1 MSVLVVLRFVH
12 FSAVLVLFGVALFR
26 PLLVGSPALLA
37 GLRRRMDPFL
47 CIIALLAFLSAV
59 GWLLAS
65 AAEMTGSWPEGIK
78 ADTLRKV
85 LFETFFGKVW
95 AVHVVLCLV
104 QLVYWRIPGGRS
116 ARIPLVLA
124 SLVLLTLAPVG
135 HGAMFNGLAGG
146 LLIANQALHLAC
158 TGAWLGALT
167 LLAWIQNRPQ
177 DHDLRALL
185 ARFSGYGLWLVAGI
199 IVSGVINV
207 RAMTGTFLPSASGF
221 ASVLGVKLVLV
232 LGMLVLAHYNRRHA
246 ATASLERLR
255 TSVSVEWLLGMGA
268 LAAVSLLGT
277 LAPVPLN

>member
-1 MSVLVVLRFVH
+1 MSVLVILRFVH
-12 FSAVLVLFGVALFR
+12 FSAVLVLFGVSVFR
-26 PLLVGSPALLA
+26 PLLVGSPSLL
-37 GLRRRMDPFL
+37 GNLRRRMDPFL

-59 GWLLAS
+59 GWLLA
-65 AAEMTGSWPEGIK
+65 AAADMAGSWPVGIK
-78 ADTLRKV
+78 AETLRKV

-135 HGAMFNGLAGG
+135 HGAMFNGVAGA
-146 LLIANQALHLAC
+146 LLIANQVVHLVC

-167 LLAWIQNRPQ
+167 VLAWIQNRPQ

-199 IVSGVINV
+199 IASGIINV
-207 RAMTGTFLPSASGF
+207 RAMTGTFLPGASGF
-221 ASVLGVKLVLV
+221 SLVLGVKLLLV
-232 LGMLVLAHYNRRHA
+232 LGMLVLANYNRRQS

-255 TSVSVEWLLGMGA
+255 ASVSAEWLLGMGA

>member
-1 MSVLVVLRFVH
+1 MSLLVFLRFVH
-12 FSAVLVLFGVALFR
+12 FSAVLVLFGIAVFR
-26 PLLVGSPALLA
+26 PLLVGSPGLLA
-37 GLRRRMDPFL
+37 ALRRRMDPVL

-59 GWLLAS
+59 GWLLA
-65 AAEMTGSWPEGIK
+65 AAADMAGSWPLGIK
-78 ADTLRKV
+78 AETLRKV

-135 HGAMFNGLAGG
+135 HGAMFNGVAGV

-177 DHDLRALL
+177 EHDLRALL
-185 ARFSGYGLWLVAGI
+185 ARFSGYGVWLVAGI
-199 IVSGVINV
+199 IVSGIINV
-207 RAMTGTFLPSASGF
+207 RAMTGSFVPGVSGF
-221 ASVLGVKLVLV
+221 TLVLGIKLVLV
-232 LGMLVLAHYNRRHA
+232 LGMLVLANYNRRHS

-255 TSVSVEWLLGMGA
+255 ASVSAEWLLGMGA

>member
-1 MSVLVVLRFVH
+1 MSLLVLLRFVH
-12 FSAVLVLFGVALFR
+12 FSAVMVVFGITVFR
-26 PLLVGSPALLA
+26 PLLAGSPALL
-37 GLRRRMDPFL
+37 GSLRRRMDPVL
-47 CIIALLAFLSAV
+47 CFVALLAFLSSV
-59 GWLLAS
+59 GWLLAA
-65 AAEMTGSWPEGIK
+65 AAEMAGSWPEGIK
-78 ADTLRKV
+78 AETLRKV
-85 LFETFFGKVW
+85 LFDTFFGKVW
-95 AVHVVLCLV
+95 TVHVVLCLV
-104 QLVYWRIPGGRS
+104 QLVYWRIPGLRS

-135 HGAMFNGLAGG
+135 HGAMFNGFAGA

-185 ARFSGYGLWLVAGI
+185 ARFSGYGVWLVAGI
-199 IVSGVINV
+199 IASGIINT
-207 RAMTGTFLPSASGF
+207 RAITGTFLPGASGF
-221 ASVLGVKLVLV
+221 ALVLGIKLILV
-232 LGMLVLAHYNRRHA
+232 LGMLILANYNRRRS

-255 TSVSVEWLLGMGA
+255 ASVSAEWVLGMGA

>member
-1 MSVLVVLRFVH
+1 MSLLVLLRFVH
-12 FSAVLVLFGVALFR
+12 FSAVLVLFGVSVFR

-37 GLRRRMDPFL
+37 ALRRRMDPFL

-59 GWLLAS
+59 GWLLA
-65 AAEMTGSWPEGIK
+65 AAADMAGSWPVGIK
-78 ADTLRKV
+78 AETLRKV

-116 ARIPLVLA
+116 ARIPWVLA

-135 HGAMFNGLAGG
+135 HGAMFNGIAGA

-185 ARFSGYGLWLVAGI
+185 ARFSGYGVWLVAGI
-199 IVSGVINV
+199 IMSGIINV
-207 RAMTGTFLPSASGF
+207 RAMTGSFVPGASGF
-221 ASVLGVKLVLV
+221 TLVLAVKLVLL
-232 LGMLVLAHYNRRHA
+232 LGMLILANYNRRYS

-255 TSVSVEWLLGMGA
+255 ASVSAEWLLGIGA

>member
-1 MSVLVVLRFVH
+1 MSLLVFLRFVH
-12 FSAVLVLFGVALFR
+12 FSAVLVLFGIAVFR
-26 PLLVGSPALLA
+26 PLLVGSPGLLA
-37 GLRRRMDPFL
+37 ALRRRMDPVL

-59 GWLLAS
+59 GWLLA
-65 AAEMTGSWPEGIK
+65 AAADMAGSWPLGIK
-78 ADTLRKV
+78 AETLRKV

-135 HGAMFNGLAGG
+135 HGAMFNGVAGM

-167 LLAWIQNRPQ
+167 LLAWIQNRPHE
-177 DHDLRALL
+177 HDLRALL
-185 ARFSGYGLWLVAGI
+185 ARFSGYGVWLVAGI
-199 IVSGVINV
+199 IVSGIINV
-207 RAMTGTFLPSASGF
+207 RAMTGSFVPGVSGF
-221 ASVLGVKLVLV
+221 TLVLGIKLLLV
-232 LGMLVLAHYNRRHA
+232 LGMLALANYNRRHS

-255 TSVSVEWLLGMGA
+255 ASVSAEWLLGMGA

>member
-1 MSVLVVLRFVH
+1 MSALVILRFVH

-26 PLLVGSPALLA
+26 PLLMGSPALLA

-47 CIIALLAFLSAV
+47 CIIALFAFLSSV
-59 GWLLAS
+59 GWLLAAS
-65 AAEMTGSWPEGIK
+65 AEMAGSWPLGIK
-78 ADTLRKV
+78 AETLRKV

-116 ARIPLVLA
+116 ARIPVVLA

-135 HGAMFNGLAGG
+135 HGAMFDGVAGAA
-146 LLIANQALHLAC
+146 LIANQAFHLAC

-167 LLAWIQNRPQ
+167 MLAWVQNRPQ

-185 ARFSGYGLWLVAGI
+185 ARFSGYGVWLVAGI
-199 IVSGVINV
+199 IVSGIINV
-207 RAMTGTFLPSASGF
+207 RAITGTFLPGGSGF
-221 ASVLGVKLVLV
+221 AAVLAIKLLLV
-232 LGMLVLAHYNRRHA
+232 LGMLVLANYNRRHS

-255 TSVSVEWLLGMGA
+255 RSVSVEWLLGIAA